1 MGYIQHNAI
10 IVTSND
16 REKINEARTEA
27 IRLGLQATNIY
38 IAPFNGYTSF
48 FIAPDGCKSRWPER
62 DLADKARLEFR
73 NFLRTLR
80 DKDGYN
86 VLEWVEVTYGNDPYF
101 FEGTRPAIV
110 ANG

>member
-27 IRLGLQATNIY
+27 IRLGLQATDTY
-38 IAPFNGYTSF
+38 IAPFNGFSSF
-48 FIAPDGCKSRWPER
+48 FIVPDGCKRGWPER
-62 DLADKARLEFR
+62 DLADKARLKFQ
-73 NFLRTLR
+73 NFLRTLHNE
-80 DKDGYN
+80 DGYN
-86 VLEWVEVTYGNDPYF
+86 ALEWVEVTYGNDPYF
-101 FEGTRPAIV
+101 YEGMRPAIV